1 MTTEDHFASSL
12 CHDLIRLRG
21 PIALTADA
29 PVPAWVE
36 PALRRAPWVVV
47 RRGYVR
53 DGMMPVGVRGM
64 ARHERFAAL
73 LELVEIAD
81 RLSPEDLN
89 GGDHDIKR
97 FRKDAIPALAALDRI
112 APLLVRRG
120 YHWGPGGSV
129 GFEIATGIATATV
142 SSDLD
147 LILRQ
152 DRRLEPRPGV
162 PGAPAAELLAALAK
176 AAAPAR
182 IDVMLETP
190 GGGVALADLA
200 AMPAQ
205 VLVRTPDGARLSA
218 DPWMVDAGA
227 LLEGAS

>member
-1 MTTEDHFASSL
+1 MERLMAGSPAPT
-12 CHDLIRLRG
+12 HDLIQLRE
-21 PIALTADA
+21 PIALTAEGPA
-29 PVPAWVE
+29 PSWVE
-36 PALRRAPWVVV
+36 TALGQAPWVVV
-47 RRGYVR
+47 RRGHLR
-53 DGMMPVGVRGM
+53 DGMMPVGVRGLT
-64 ARHERFAAL
+64 RSQRFAAF
-73 LELVEIAD
+73 VSVAEIAN
-81 RLSPEDLN
+81 RLSPEDLTVV
-89 GGDHDIKR
+89 DRDIEQ
-97 FRKDAIPALAALDRI
+97 FRKDAIPALAALDCI

-129 GFEIATGIATATV
+129 GFEIATGIATATA

-152 DRRLEPRPGV
+152 DRRLEPNK
-162 PGAPAAELLAALAK
+162 AAKLLAALAK

-182 IDVMLETP
+182 IDVILETP

-218 DPWMVDAGA
+218 DPWMVDARA
-227 LLEGAS
+227 PLEGVS

>member
-1 MTTEDHFASSL
+1 MERLMPASPAPT
-12 CHDLIRLRG
+12 HDLIRPRE
-21 PIALTADA
+21 PIALTADGPA
-29 PVPAWVE
+29 PSWVE

-73 LELVEIAD
+73 LAVADIAD
-81 RLSPEDLN
+81 RLSPEDLTVA
-89 GGDHDIKR
+89 DHDIEQ

-129 GFEIATGIATATV
+129 GFEIATGIATATAP
-142 SSDLD
+142 SDLD

-152 DRRLEPRPGV
+152 DRRLEPKE
-162 PGAPAAELLAALAK
+162 AAELLAALAK

-182 IDVMLETP
+182 IDVILETP

-218 DPWMVDAGA
+218 DPWMVDARAPLAGV
-227 LLEGAS
+227 S